1 MHVDPLVDAVVLQG
15 TNHLQAGPIAHVSQP
30 RIAMSAEVALQDAA
44 VLCSIEERSPSLELA
59 HAVGRFLGVQLGH
72 APVVD
77 VLPAAHGVGEMDLPA
92 VAFVDVGEGR
102 RDAALGHHGVR
113 LPEQRLADQPD
124 GYLCGRSLDG
134 RSQAGAPRA
143 DHENVVLVGLY
154 LRAQRILQSLRT
166 PIEQSRT

>member
-1 MHVDPLVDAVVLQG
+1 PPPL
-15 TNHLQAGPIAHVSQP
+15 TQP
-30 RIAMSAEVALQDAA
+30 RIAMSAEAALQDAA
-44 VLCSIEERSPSLELA
+44 VPRSIEERSPSLELA

-102 RDAALGHHGVR
+102 RDAALGHPGGR

-124 GYLCGRSLDG
+124 GYLCGR
-134 RSQAGAPRA
+134 
-143 DHENVVLVGLY
+143 
-154 LRAQRILQSLRT
+154 
-166 PIEQSRT
+166 